1 MFGLRGTLAFKT
13 FRIVE
18 ENRDIPPWP
27 SYQYMEEV
35 KGDQVIRE
43 YILQEQ
49 DQRTYLLCP
58 RGFVIG
64 QLAVA
69 LLIGPDQVEKEPELK
84 VKQVAFKHNV
94 AKTME
99 LPSDLGDRVQPTEE
113 KAEDLCPTLG
123 HCLMYQACVF
133 NFGNELCLK
142 DPNPGTRKNLDVN
155 VTCVRDAAFE
165 ELLKEAKTAE
175 GEIEN
180 EVRVQQEQTYQERR
194 NQVLNIMYDSK
205 LDFGIED
212 FPNTVLTNRP
222 ASEDFV
228 FRSSCPKS
236 PRESGFG
243 GECNR
248 ASEEIPRP
256 EDVGQNTWHLTSRVQ
271 SERCKNRVVEV
282 YCAFQYNREGKC
294 VPPHLLENPL
304 EATNSNWQGRAVW
317 GEAAY
322 PIRGSRPVED
332 MAEQQRQLENYKLRN
347 LLPVR
352 IAFALLVHKDVP
364 AIMQLL
370 LAIYRPH
377 HFYVLHVDKRKEQV
391 RQELKRQVQQTL
403 PAHNVIVLPVERSYV
418 TSWGGMGIVR
428 AHLEQFEELARMG
441 VWDFLINMS
450 GSDLNL
456 RDIDD
461 LALALA
467 PYRGHNFFAFH
478 GNVRNENLEND
489 QGLCWEAW
497 YECDG
502 FTYNVTRTGGQP
514 TAEVLKIKT
523 TSQWA
528 TLSRDLVEHLLDQ
541 ESHPPIWRTYDFH
554 MQTSVIPDESYLSTF
569 ALNGKMRDKTHH
581 VGLYWLKRFSG
592 QTRYNL
598 CKHLGDADFCG
609 QGPSDIDSTD
619 LGEVADMT
627 HRYFF
632 ARKFETSNT
641 KDEVRAMALRLAEG
655 EYYTMLNKY
664 LPKQV
669 VHQLLQNAWRYLRF
683 SFLSKGLIGTCS
695 LHPYYG
701 VCKLNNV

>member
-1 MFGLRGTLAFKT
+1 MTSSAGLKLILLVFLLKGMLSFKT

-27 SYQYMEEV
+27 SYQYLEDVE
-35 KGDQVIRE
+35 GNHVIRE

-69 LLIGPDQVEKEPELK
+69 LLLGPDQVEKDPELK
-84 VKQVAFKHNV
+84 VKQVAFKHSV
-94 AKTME
+94 AKTMVI
-99 LPSDLGDRVQPTEE
+99 PSDLGDRVQPTEE

-165 ELLKEAKTAE
+165 QMLMEIKTAE

-180 EVRVQQEQTYQERR
+180 EDKVKQEQDYQERR
-194 NQVLNIMYDSK
+194 DQVLNIMYDSK

-228 FRSSCPKS
+228 FHSSCPKS

-248 ASEEIPRP
+248 LSEEIP
-256 EDVGQNTWHLTSRVQ
+256 EAEYVGQNTWHLTSRVK
-271 SERCKNRVVEV
+271 SARCKQRLVEV
-282 YCAFQYNREGKC
+282 FCAFQYNREGKC
-294 VPPHLLENPL
+294 VPPHLLEKPL
-304 EATNSNWQGRAVW
+304 EAHNSNWHGRAVW

-322 PIRGSRPVED
+322 PVRGSRPVD
-332 MAEQQRQLENYKLRN
+332 DLAEQQRQLEKYKLRN

-352 IAFALLVHKDVP
+352 IAFALLLHKDVP

-370 LAIYRPH
+370 LSIYRPH
-377 HFYVLHVDKRKEQV
+377 HFYVLHVDKRKEEV
-391 RQELKRQVQQTL
+391 RQELMRQVQQTL
-403 PAHNVIVLPVERSYV
+403 PAHNVVVLPVERSYV

-456 RDIDD
+456 RDIND

-569 ALNGKMRDKTHH
+569 ALNSKMKDKTHH

-641 KDEVRAMALRLAEG
+641 KDEVRSMALRMADG
-655 EYYTMLNKY
+655 DYYTMLNKY

-669 VHQLLQNAWRYLRF
+669 VHQLLQNAWRYLRCVLLSP
-683 SFLSKGLIGTCS
+683 SFFT
-695 LHPYYG
+695 
-701 VCKLNNV
+701 